1 MSVLSEGGR
10 QAGRQGG
17 SPARGRC
24 GAWGGGAV
32 GGAVLCAAPLLGAPW
47 GRGAVLCE
55 EAAAVTLL
63 GAQQVGALSIESLP
77 CPDARLGACFL

>member
-1 MSVLSEGGR
+1 MSVLGEGV
-10 QAGRQGG
+10 GRQGG

-24 GAWGGGAV
+24 GACGGGAV
-32 GGAVLCAAPLLGAPW
+32 GGALLCAAPLLGAPW

>member
-1 MSVLSEGGR
+1 MPVGV
-10 QAGRQGG
+10 
-17 SPARGRC
+17 
-24 GAWGGGAV
+24 GGAV

-63 GAQQVGALSIESLP
+63 GAQQVGALSIEPLP

>member
-1 MSVLSEGGR
+1 MSVLGEGV
-10 QAGRQGG
+10 GRQGG

-24 GAWGGGAV
+24 GACGGGAV
-32 GGAVLCAAPLLGAPW
+32 GGALLCAAPLLGAPW

-63 GAQQVGALSIESLP
+63 GAQQVGALSTEPLP
-77 CPDARLGACFL
+77 RPDARLGVCLL